1 MAEPQSPKQLIRDFC
16 AAWSRLDVDELMTYF
31 TEDAVYHNMPGPP
44 LHGVTAVRAG
54 IEGFLSGWDETVWEV
69 INIAA
74 AGDLVLAERVDRTR
88 AGDRNVDLPVTGVF
102 EIRDGL
108 IAAWRDYFDL
118 ATYQR
123 AMTPSD

>member
-1 MAEPQSPKQLIRDFC
+1 MAEPRSPEQLIRDFC
-16 AAWSRLDVDELMTYF
+16 EAWSRLDVDELMAYL

-44 LHGVTAVRAG
+44 LEGAAAVRAG

-74 AGDLVLAERVDRTR
+74 VGDLVLAERVDRSR

-123 AMTPSD
+123 AMAPSD